1 VSLKKTEK
9 MKKQLLFA
17 FVCLMMYQTF
27 FSDSGHAKAENA
39 VPDTISWKW
48 EVSSTVSTHTKTC
61 TIEFSD
67 NLLINWGDGVT
78 EWIPDSMSTKAVTHV
93 YTVQAN
99 YDCIAIG
106 VGLTYFKV
114 DSRRLLNLDVT
125 KSPGLTYLS
134 CTSNQIASLDLT
146 KSPSLVSLY
155 CGSNNI
161 KVLDLSRNK
170 YLQTLTCSDNQLST
184 LDFTMLPVLKKVTCH
199 TNPLVRI
206 GIHSARALNYLSCS
220 GCNLT
225 AERLDSI
232 FVQLPKLSAVSTSK
246 NLYVLSNPGSS
257 SCHTEIAASKNWTLD
272 RVITQNSFYIPS
284 VSCKS
289 SDSLRAS
296 IYLKSTAPAMA
307 FEMDVLVPDGFTLDT
322 SRCCLSAARKG
333 QHMLTIARISGSP
346 RIYKFMAY
354 SMKSKDLFSGT
365 DGAVLD
371 LYLKAPAEMKTYT
384 LDIQKAIL
392 LDSLTN
398 VLALSVTDGQM
409 IVGASSLVG
418 DANGDGNVDVTDVVN
433 LVAWINGLRPADLDS
448 AAIDV
453 DGNGLWNISDITK
466 LVVIINSGGAVSQ
479 HESSSYTAAAI
490 DDLSLYP
497 VAAPHSGNNLFIRQ
511 AVDDAAWL
519 EICLDNTDGVQ
530 AFQADLFLP
539 DGLSF
544 QEGTFTQ
551 NGERTIGQIFSISK
565 HSLNHYR
572 LLSYP
577 SKVDVAF
584 SGNAGVLSRLQII
597 GTEGLADGSYPVVM
611 RQAVLTGMDRKTVS
625 SSAFDAIVTIRN
637 ASNEDE
643 SIAFG
648 TESGSRIWVRGTG
661 LTDVTVWDV
670 VGKQMAQQHL
680 EGTNFHSIQ
689 LNKGIYL
696 VQAVSSTQKTC
707 YQKVAVQ

>member
-1 VSLKKTEK
+1 

-17 FVCLMMYQTF
+17 FVGLILYQTF
-27 FSDSGHAKAENA
+27 FSDSGIAKAENA

-48 EVSSTVSTHTKTC
+48 EVSSTVSTRTKTC

-93 YTVQAN
+93 YSVQAN

-106 VGLTYFKV
+106 VGLTYFKA

-146 KSPSLVSLY
+146 KSPALVSLY

-170 YLQTLTCSDNQLST
+170 YLQTLTCSDNQLSS

-199 TNPLVRI
+199 TNPLVKI
-206 GIHSARALNYLSCS
+206 GIHASGALNYLSCS

-232 FVQLPKLSAVSTSK
+232 FIELPKLATVSTSK

-289 SDSLRAS
+289 SDS
-296 IYLKSTAPAMA
+296 IQVGVCLKSTAPAIA

-333 QHMLTIARISGSP
+333 QHLLTIARISGFP

-418 DANGDGNVDVTDVVN
+418 DANGDGYVDVTDVVN
-433 LVAWINGLRPADLDS
+433 LVAWINGMRPADLDS

-479 HESSSYTAAAI
+479 HESASYITVAI
-490 DDLSLYP
+490 DELSLYP
-497 VAAPHSGNNLFIRQ
+497 AAVPISGNNIFIRQ
-511 AVDDAAWL
+511 ATDDASCL
-519 EICLDNTDGVQ
+519 EVCLDNAEGVQ

-544 QEGTFTQ
+544 QEGSSTQ
-551 NGERTIGQIFSISK
+551 QSDRSTGQIFSISRC
-565 HSLNHYR
+565 SLNHYR

-577 SKVDVAF
+577 LKVDVAY
-584 SGNAGVLSRLQII
+584 SGNSGVLSRLQLV
-597 GTEGLADGSYPVVM
+597 GADQLADGSYPVVM
-611 RQAVLTGMDRKTVS
+611 RQAVLTGMDLKSVS
-625 SSAFDAIVTIRN
+625 TNVFDAIVNIQN
-637 ASNEDE
+637 SSSADE
-643 SIAFG
+643 AITFG

-661 LTDVTVWDV
+661 LTEVTVWDV
-670 VGKQMAQQHL
+670 AGKQIAQQYL
-680 EGTNFHSIQ
+680 DGAVYHSIQ
-689 LNKGIYL
+689 LNKGFYL
-696 VQAVSSTQKTC
+696 VKAVSRTQKTC
-707 YQKVAVQ
+707 YQKVAVK